1 MDLDVYIQKSLSVEI
16 LSLYSHHVPSN
27 IDLVMDMKVRSR
39 SLPRTVS
46 LCKHSENTCAVCRY
60 SRLEFCRQTVAST

>member
-1 MDLDVYIQKSLSVEI
+1 MHKWTEMDLNIYIEKSLRVEI

-39 SLPRTVS
+39 PLPRRVS
-46 LCKHSENTCAVCRY
+46 L
-60 SRLEFCRQTVAST
+60 